1 MDELITID
9 SEVCSGKPVIRV
21 TRIMVKNILGMM
33 AGGYT
38 VGRII
43 AEYPELDFKQVSA
56 ALEYAANVIDEEQV
70 LINIHQT
77 TPACALHAG
86 TFGESLPWIASE
98 CSIHVHA
105 G

>member
-9 SEVCSGKPVIRV
+9 PDVCSGKPVIRG

-43 AEYPELDFKQVSA
+43 AEYPELTVNQIAA

-70 LINIHQT
+70 L
-77 TPACALHAG
+77 ACH
-86 TFGESLPWIASE
+86 
-98 CSIHVHA
+98 
-105 G
+105 